1 MNNLIIAMDG
11 AWKVLVAGLL
21 LGAGIP
27 TLFALAVNGLA
38 TAEGGEAAA
47 GAAPRPVSKLVA
59 LVFFIII
66 LTLVVYGLA
75 WLIFTSL
82 GFKVGFNGPFPTFS
96 K

>member
-1 MNNLIIAMDG
+1 MNNFIIALDG
-11 AWKVLVAGLL
+11 AWKVLAAGLL

-27 TLFALAVNGLA
+27 ALYALAVNGLA
-38 TAEGGEAAA
+38 MAQGGEASGKPANPLGKAIAA
-47 GAAPRPVSKLVA
+47 VVLLV
-59 LVFFIII
+59 I
-66 LTLVVYGLA
+66 LTVVAYGLA

>member
-1 MNNLIIAMDG
+1 MNNLAIAMDG

-21 LGAGIP
+21 LGAGVP

-38 TAEGGEAAA
+38 TAGGAP
-47 GAAPRPVSKLVA
+47 PRPVGKVVAGVLFLV
-59 LVFFIII
+59 I
-66 LTLVVYGLA
+66 LTLVAYGLA

-82 GFKVGFNGPFPTFS
+82 GFKVGFSGPFPTFS

>member
-1 MNNLIIAMDG
+1 MNNLIIALDG

-21 LGAGIP
+21 LGAGNP
-27 TLFALAVNGLA
+27 ALYALAVSGLA
-38 TAEGGEAAA
+38 MAQGGEASGKPANPA
-47 GAAPRPVSKLVA
+47 GKVLAGVL
-59 LVFFIII
+59 LFII
-66 LTLVVYGLA
+66 LTLVAYGLA

>member
-1 MNNLIIAMDG
+1 MEGPGCRSASRRRDPHPVCPCG
-11 AWKVLVAGLL
+11 QRFGDR
-21 LGAGIP
+21 G
-27 TLFALAVNGLA
+27 
-38 TAEGGEAAA
+38 GGEAAA
-47 GAAPRPVSKLVA
+47 GAAPRPVGKLVA

>member
-1 MNNLIIAMDG
+1 MNNLIIALDG
-11 AWKVLVAGLL
+11 AWKVLLAGLL

-38 TAEGGEAAA
+38 TAEGGEAAGGAPPRAA
-47 GAAPRPVSKLVA
+47 GKLVA
-59 LVFFIII
+59 GVFFFII

-82 GFKVGFNGPFPTFS
+82 GFKVGFSGPFPTFS

>member
-1 MNNLIIAMDG
+1 M
-11 AWKVLVAGLL
+11 
-21 LGAGIP
+21 
-27 TLFALAVNGLA
+27 LF
-38 TAEGGEAAA
+38 
-47 GAAPRPVSKLVA
+47 RS

>member
-1 MNNLIIAMDG
+1 MNNLAIAMDG

-38 TAEGGEAAA
+38 TAEGGDAA
-47 GAAPRPVSKLVA
+47 GGAPPRPVGKLVA
-59 LVFFIII
+59 AVIFVVI
-66 LTLVVYGLA
+66 LTLVAYGLA

-82 GFKVGFNGPFPTFS
+82 GYKVGFSGPFPSFS

>member
-1 MNNLIIAMDG
+1 MNNLIIALDG
-11 AWKVLVAGLL
+11 AWKVLLAGLL

-27 TLFALAVNGLA
+27 TLFAMAVKGLA
-38 TAEGGEAAA
+38 TAEGGEAAGGASPRAA
-47 GAAPRPVSKLVA
+47 GKLMAA
-59 LVFFIII
+59 VFFFII

-82 GFKVGFNGPFPTFS
+82 GFKVGFSGPFPTFS

>member
-1 MNNLIIAMDG
+1 MNNLAIALDG
-11 AWKVLVAGLL
+11 AWKVLLAGLL

-47 GAAPRPVSKLVA
+47 GAAPRPIGKLVA
-59 LVFFIII
+59 VVFFIII

-82 GFKVGFNGPFPTFS
+82 GYKVGFSGILPTFT